1 MPGWDSFLH
10 LQQNMDMGIV
20 DKDMVPV
27 SQCYLSMIVTVF
39 AGGPV
44 IMDGVL
50 FVFMLVLLGL
60 RQRLLHDRK
69 VTVDVPPL
77 CGLLLPELLQPGEEP
92 GHDRVIFTQ
101 VGISP
106 TQQILEKSEKLRG
119 LAGGL
124 AGRGGHQQQQ
134 AAAPH
139 HQISVVQLRGHQA
152 SQCEGRE
159 NVRPTQ

>member
-1 MPGWDSFLH
+1 
-10 LQQNMDMGIV
+10 MGIV
-20 DKDMVPV
+20 DKDMDMDIVDKDMFPV
-27 SQCYLSMIVTVF
+27 SPCYLSMTVTVF

-50 FVFMLVLLGL
+50 FVFMFVLLGL

-77 CGLLLPELLQPGEEP
+77 CWLLLELLQPGEEP

-119 LAGGL
+119 LA
-124 AGRGGHQQQQ
+124 
-134 AAAPH
+134 
-139 HQISVVQLRGHQA
+139 
-152 SQCEGRE
+152 
-159 NVRPTQ
+159 

>member
-1 MPGWDSFLH
+1 M
-10 LQQNMDMGIV
+10 
-20 DKDMVPV
+20 
-27 SQCYLSMIVTVF
+27 
-39 AGGPV
+39 
-44 IMDGVL
+44 
-50 FVFMLVLLGL
+50 FMFVLLGL
-60 RQRLLHDRK
+60 RQRLLHDRE

-77 CGLLLPELLQPGEEP
+77 CWLLPELLQPGEEP

-139 HQISVVQLRGHQA
+139 HEISVVQLRGHQS
-152 SQCEGRE
+152 SQCEGRA